1 MATITPTPTA
11 PRTRSAPRRAPR
23 TAAASAGI
31 LAAVA
36 ALAAGE
42 LAAGLVPGGR
52 SPVVVVGDAVI
63 DLVPG
68 PIKDLA
74 IALFGTADKIALVVG
89 ILVLVVVFA
98 AAVGITAVRRRG
110 RGLAGIAALGLLG
123 TLAAAAN
130 AQGAP
135 VAAILPSLVATAAGV
150 GALLVLLRP
159 LHAIAATGDDSAPPR
174 VDAPTPDHRAADPGG
189 WDRRAFLRTGGVL
202 AGAAVLAVGGGR
214 WLQER
219 ASAAA
224 SRTATLLRPADAPL
238 PALTGAVEVDVEGM
252 VPFVTPNADFYRI
265 DTALRVPQLPV
276 ETWSMRVTGMVD
288 RELELS
294 FEDLLGRELVEADVT
309 LSCVSN
315 QVGGGLIS
323 NARWLGVRLDELL
336 REAGVD
342 PAADQVVGRSVDGF
356 EAGFPTAVALDGRDA
371 LVAVGM
377 NGEPLPLEHG
387 FPARLVVPGLYGYV
401 SATKWLAEIELTTF
415 AEFDH
420 YWLRRG
426 WAREGPIKTQSR
438 IDVPRADATV
448 PPGATAIAGVA
459 WAPHRGIDRVE
470 VQIDEGPWM
479 AARLAE
485 VPSVDTWRQWVV
497 DWDATAGTHQVRVRA
512 TDASGQTQPEER
524 VDPVPDGATGWHT
537 VQVQVREGG

>member
-1 MATITPTPTA
+1 MATHLTDRPGATTGDPA
-11 PRTRSAPRRAPR
+11 RRR
-23 TAAASAGI
+23 RRGERGERGRLDAG
-31 LAAVA
+31 LAGVVAAVA
-36 ALAAGE
+36 AMAAAEFVALLTGPGSVPVV
-42 LAAGLVPGGR
+42 AVGTAVVPLVPE
-52 SPVVVVGDAVI
+52 PVKQA
-63 DLVPG
+63 
-68 PIKDLA
+68 A
-74 IALFGTADKIALVVG
+74 IAAFGTSDKTALLIG
-89 ILVLVVVFA
+89 TCIL
-98 AAVGITAVRRRG
+98 
-110 RGLAGIAALGLLG
+110 
-123 TLAAAAN
+123 LAAAAFGFGL
-130 AQGAP
+130 AARHRPAVGDAGIVLFAGIGALSASRAG
-135 VAAILPSLVATAAGV
+135 VGGTGSVLPSLAAAVVGGVALRGLLTRVRTAGPSDSAVERRPSRRAVLATLGATAAGALAVGAAGLAGMRLRFGSDSARAALRLPVPASPAPAQPAGVDPGAV
-150 GALLVLLRP
+150 GAL
-159 LHAIAATGDDSAPPR
+159 
-174 VDAPTPDHRAADPGG
+174 
-189 WDRRAFLRTGGVL
+189 
-202 AGAAVLAVGGGR
+202 
-214 WLQER
+214 
-219 ASAAA
+219 
-224 SRTATLLRPADAPL
+224 
-238 PALTGAVEVDVEGM
+238 
-252 VPFVTPNADFYRI
+252 PFRTPNADFYRI